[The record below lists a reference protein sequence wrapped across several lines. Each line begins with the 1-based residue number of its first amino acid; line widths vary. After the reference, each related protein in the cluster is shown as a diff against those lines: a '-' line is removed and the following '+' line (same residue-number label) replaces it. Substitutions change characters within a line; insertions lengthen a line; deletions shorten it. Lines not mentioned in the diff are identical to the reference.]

1 MVVLKCLH
9 DLHGGLSAY
18 MCMPVLL
25 HFGSVFTKMLK
36 QRIRWLKS
44 WEIVFGENRKRAG
57 TKAYERYE
65 RYRSATNVAT
75 GMRLGATFRD
85 LDYDYHHE
93 YLQVKAGLL

>member
-25 HFGSVFTKMLK
+25 HFGSVFKKMLK

-75 GMRLGATFRD
+75 AMRLGATFRD
-85 LDYDYHHE
+85 LDYDYHHQ